1 MVLRQSGDSCEVRK
15 QIRTQMK
22 SRRYNGSSTPSIR
35 SRRYSETREQA
46 IADFKAQW
54 LR

>member
-1 MVLRQSGDSCEVRK
+1 MTSDGASSIRDSCEVRK

-35 SRRYSETREQA
+35 SRRYSETRSHLQGA
-46 IADFKAQW
+46 
-54 LR
+54 L

>member
-35 SRRYSETREQA
+35 SRRYSETRKQA